1 MGDGKKL
8 MRIAV
13 ITQDDTFYI
22 GRFFETFL
30 DTLPEQID
38 LRAAVVCRTMG
49 KSPIKLAADLLE
61 FYGPVDFARMLA
73 RYGTGKL
80 LAQTVGRVSR
90 RHPHSLTQLFRSRN
104 VEVIP
109 TQNVNGSALRKRLVE
124 EKLDLIVSVA
134 APQIFKGKLLS
145 TARMGCI
152 NIHTA
157 RLPKYRGMMPNFWVL
172 YHDDKRSAIT
182 IHTMD
187 VEIDRGKM
195 LMQHEFEIDPQE
207 SLDQLIKRT
216 KKLGAECMVRA
227 LTSIAERGLELH
239 EFPEIEPSYFS
250 FPRREHVRHFRRL
263 GRKLI

>member
-1 MGDGKKL
+1 

-22 GRFFETFL
+22 GRFFKTFL
-30 DTLPEQID
+30 DTLPDTVE

-49 KSPIKLAADLLE
+49 KSPTKLAADLLE
-61 FYGPVDFARMLA
+61 FYGPIDFARMLA
-73 RYGTGKL
+73 RYGMGKL
-80 LAQTVGRVSR
+80 LAQTVGRVSSS
-90 RHPHSLTQLFRSRN
+90 HPHSLSQLFRSRG

-109 TQNVNGSALRKRLVE
+109 TRNVNGKSLRQRLTD

-134 APQIFKGKLLS
+134 APQIFKGKLLA
-145 TARMGCI
+145 TARLGCI

-187 VEIDRGKM
+187 VEIDRGRM
-195 LMQHEFEIDPQE
+195 LMQHEFDIDPQE

-216 KKLGAECMVRA
+216 KKLGAECMVRTIA
-227 LTSIAERGLELH
+227 DIAERGLQSK
-239 EFPEIEPSYFS
+239 EFPDVEPSYFS
-250 FPRREHVRHFRRL
+250 FPRREHVRHFRQL

>member
-1 MGDGKKL
+1 

-22 GRFFETFL
+22 GRFFEAFL
-30 DTLPEQID
+30 DGLPTGIE

-49 KSPIKLAADLLE
+49 KSPFKLAADLLE
-61 FYGPVDFARMLA
+61 FYGPVDFVRMLA
-73 RYGTGKL
+73 RYGKGKL

-90 RHPHSLTQLFRSRN
+90 SHPQSLTQLFRSRDI
-104 VEVIP
+104 EVIP
-109 TQNVNGSALRKRLVE
+109 TRNVNGKLLRQRLMD

-134 APQIFKGKLLS
+134 APQLFKGKLLGA
-145 TARMGCI
+145 ARLGCI

-172 YHDDKRSAIT
+172 YHGDKRSAIT

-187 VEIDRGKM
+187 VEIDRGKL
-195 LMQHEFEIDPQE
+195 LMQHEFEIDPAE

-216 KKLGAECMVRA
+216 KRLGAECMLRA
-227 LTSIAERGLELH
+227 LAAIAERGLEPR
-239 EFPEIEPSYFS
+239 EFPDLAPSYFS